1 MWMNNINKLETVW
14 QIEGGNIRFVG
25 NVAILICKIDTQR
38 MEPIEWSMAENANK
52 MFMLWHN

>member
-1 MWMNNINKLETVW
+1 MNNINKWGTVW
-14 QIEGGNIRFVG
+14 QIKGGNIRFVG
-25 NVAILICKIDTQR
+25 NVAILICRIDTQR